1 MTTLRD
7 SSGVSGNS
15 PKIGISVW
23 LSDPASYKMAD
34 QPDIAVIAAS
44 EFNEAHPEYLVEIK
58 AHDFRTMPAIVAEAA
73 EKGTPPDVAEFHF
86 TMTRTMIDALG
97 SDGAPL
103 FAPIDRAIAGRTEI
117 LGEPVVLDSM
127 LPAARDYFRYAGELT
142 SIPRTAST
150 LVLYANMTILNRAG
164 VAEPPRTWR
173 EVEAACEAVAELS
186 DGPSHRI
193 AWPNCYWFFLQSV
206 AQQGGLIADHDNGRS
221 ARPEKVDFASDEM
234 MAYVEWWQRL
244 HRNGHYLYTGVPV
257 DFLGCFEAFENQQVA
272 LLITS
277 SVDATHLMQR
287 GERHGFTVKAS
298 RMPYNDEVRYAG
310 NSMGGFSLWLAS
322 GLSKEKQDG
331 ALAFMQYLN
340 NPRNAAEWAK
350 LHWRI
355 PITKPSIEV
364 LGGEDWFAR
373 NPNLRPASDQADA
386 SDCSPASLG
395 PLMGDH
401 AAIVG
406 ELTAAMHDVLLN
418 DAEPTARF
426 ASASKEAQQ
435 TLEAYN
441 SYCDGPPRRTPRD
454 YTVSI

>member
-1 MTTLRD
+1 MTT
-7 SSGVSGNS
+7 
-15 PKIGISVW
+15 KTGISVW

-34 QPDIAVIAAS
+34 QPDLAVTAAR
-44 EFNEAHPEYLVEIK
+44 EFNEKHPEYLVEIK
-58 AHDFRTMPAIVAEAA
+58 PHDFRTMPGIVAQAA
-73 EKGTPPDVAEFHF
+73 EQGAAPDIAEFHF
-86 TMTRTMIDALG
+86 TLTRTMMDALG

-103 FAPIDRAIAGRTEI
+103 FAPIDQAIAGRTDI
-117 LGEPVVLDSM
+117 LGEPVVLDTM
-127 LPAARDYFRYAGELT
+127 LPSALEYYRYAGGLT

-164 VAEPPRTWR
+164 ITEPPRTWR
-173 EVEAACEAVAELS
+173 EVEAACEAVAALS

-206 AQQGGLIADHDNGRS
+206 GQQGGLIADHDNGRS
-221 ARPEKVDFASDEM
+221 ARPEKVDLASAEM

-244 HRNGHYLYTGVPV
+244 HQNGHYLYTGIPV
-257 DFLGCFEAFENQQVA
+257 DFPGCFEAFENQDVA

-287 GERHGFTVKAS
+287 GERRGFTVEAS
-298 RMPYNDEVRYAG
+298 RMPYNDEARFAG
-310 NSMGGFSLWLAS
+310 NHLGGFSLWLAS

-331 ALAFMQYLN
+331 ALAFIQYLN
-340 NPRNAAEWAK
+340 NPHNAAEWAK

-355 PITKPSIEV
+355 PFTKPSIDV
-364 LGGEDWFAR
+364 LAAEDWFVH
-373 NPNLRPASDQADA
+373 NPNHQPASDQAEA
-386 SDCSPASLG
+386 TDCSPASFG

-406 ELTAAMHDVLLN
+406 KLTSAMHDVLVDN
-418 DAEPTARF
+418 VEPIARF
-426 ASASKEAQQ
+426 ASASEEAQQ
-435 TLEAYN
+435 ILEAYN
-441 SYCDGPPRRTPRD
+441 SYCDGPPRRAPRD

>member
-1 MTTLRD
+1 MTT
-7 SSGVSGNS
+7 
-15 PKIGISVW
+15 KTGISVW

-34 QPDIAVIAAS
+34 QPDIAVTAAR
-44 EFNEAHPEYLVEIK
+44 EFNEKHPEYLVEIK
-58 AHDFRTMPAIVAEAA
+58 AHDFYTMPGIVAQAA
-73 EKGTPPDVAEFHF
+73 EQGTPPDVAEFHF
-86 TMTRTMIDALG
+86 TLTRTMMDALG

-103 FAPIDRAIAGRTEI
+103 FTPIERVIAGRTEI
-117 LGEPVVLDSM
+117 LGEPVVLESM
-127 LPAARDYFRYAGELT
+127 LPAARDFFRYAGELV
-142 SIPRTAST
+142 SMPRTAST

-164 VAEPPRTWR
+164 VTKPPRTWR
-173 EVEAACEAVAELS
+173 EVEAACEAVAKLS
-186 DGPSHRI
+186 DGPSHGI

-221 ARPEKVDFASDEM
+221 ARPEKVNLASDEM

-244 HRNGHYLYTGVPV
+244 HQNGHYLYTGVIG
-257 DFLGCFEAFENQQVA
+257 DFPGCFEAFENQEVA

-287 GERHGFTVKAS
+287 GERHGFTVEAG
-298 RMPYNDEVRYAG
+298 RMPYNDEVRFAG
-310 NSMGGFSLWLAS
+310 NSLGGFSLWLAS

-340 NPRNAAEWAK
+340 NPRNVAEWAK

-355 PITKPSIEV
+355 PITKPS
-364 LGGEDWFAR
+364 LDFLAAEDWFVR
-373 NPNLRPASDQADA
+373 NPNLQPASDQAEETDG
-386 SDCSPASLG
+386 SPASFG

-406 ELTAAMHDVLLN
+406 KLTSAMHDVLIN
-418 DAEPTARF
+418 GAEPIARF
-426 ASASKEAQQ
+426 ASASEEAQQ
-435 TLEAYN
+435 SLEGYN